1 MKKTFILDT
10 NVLLDSAASITE
22 LYDNGDNDV
31 IIPYSCILELDR
43 LKGNPSKSYLVS
55 AAVDEIEKS
64 NAVIYK
70 RCCVKYSTESCNDTT
85 ILDDVESFLT
95 ELKPENPIFIT
106 NDKIFRLRIQTEL
119 NIETQ
124 EYKNSKPF
132 LSDTE
137 LYTGVMPDG
146 EMPVRNS
153 FFWREGHL
161 YWEKGH
167 KLIDYENEIWKI
179 TPRTVYQN
187 MLMELL
193 LDEEIS
199 VVSVQSAPGYGKTF
213 LTLAAALQL
222 VFQKEKKQE
231 PPVDPNEPPKPKKRG
246 RKKKSEKL
254 AEEKSQHKYRKVY
267 IIRPT
272 TILGDELGFLPGDLE
287 EKIDPYFRPIRDLL
301 FKLHEIRPCNRI
313 FIDGDP
319 KKGIDK
325 DYLEFLPITY
335 LRGMNIEDAVV
346 IIDESQNLSRI
357 EMRTVLSRMGNNV
370 RVFLTGDTSQID
382 SKYLNA
388 SNNGLN
394 WVLRMFKDQKNYAHI
409 TLKGPKSR
417 GEIADLV
424 IKTGL

>member
-1 MKKTFILDT
+1 MLESA
-10 NVLLDSAASITE
+10 DSIEKLS
-22 LYDNGDNDV
+22 DDGDNDV
-31 IIPYSCILELDR
+31 IVPYSCILELDR
-43 LKGNPSKSYLVS
+43 LKTNPSKSYLVS
-55 AAVDEIEKS
+55 AAVDGITNSK
-64 NAVIYK
+64 VLIYK
-70 RCCVKYSTESCNDTT
+70 RSDYKYS
-85 ILDDVESFLT
+85 
-95 ELKPENPIFIT
+95 PENCSDGSIISDVASYINISRPEIPIFVT
-106 NDKIFRLRIQTEL
+106 NDKILRLRMDVEL
-119 NIETQ
+119 GIETQ

-137 LYTGVMPDG
+137 LYTGVMSEG

-153 FFWREGHL
+153 FFWKEGRL

-179 TPRTVYQN
+179 APRTVYQN

-199 VVSVQSAPGYGKTF
+199 VVSIQSAPGYGKTF

-231 PPVDPNEPPKPKKRG
+231 QSADPNEPPKPKKRG

-272 TILGDELGFLPGDLE
+272 TILGEELGFLPGDLE
-287 EKIDPYFRPIRDLL
+287 EKVDPYFRPIRDLL
-301 FKLHEIRPCNRI
+301 VKLHEIRPCNRI
-313 FIDGDP
+313 FVDGDP
-319 KKGIDK
+319 KKGFDK

-346 IIDESQNLSRI
+346 IIDEAQNLSRL

-370 RVFLTGDTSQID
+370 RTFLTGDTSQVD
-382 SKYLNA
+382 NRFLNA

>member
-1 MKKTFILDT
+1 MKKTFFVDT
-10 NVLLDSAASITE
+10 NVALEDFTSFDK
-22 LYDNGDNDV
+22 LYDNGENDV

-55 AAVDEIEKS
+55 AAVDGIINSK
-64 NAVIYK
+64 AQIYK
-70 RCCVKYSTESCNDTT
+70 RSDFKYS
-85 ILDDVESFLT
+85 
-95 ELKPENPIFIT
+95 PENCSDSTIIQDVFSYINIKHPEIPIFVT
-106 NDKIFRLRIQTEL
+106 NDKILRLRVDTEL
-119 NIETQ
+119 GIETQ
-124 EYKNSKPF
+124 EYKDSKPF

-137 LYTGVMPDG
+137 LYTGVMPEG

-167 KLIDYENEIWKI
+167 KLIDYENELWKI
-179 TPRTVYQN
+179 APRTVYQN

-254 AEEKSQHKYRKVY
+254 EEERSQHKYRKVY

-272 TILGDELGFLPGDLE
+272 TILGEELGFLPGDLE

-301 FKLHEIRPCNRI
+301 VKLHEIRPCNRI

-335 LRGMNIEDAVV
+335 LRGMNIENSIV
-346 IIDESQNLSRI
+346 IIDEAQ
-357 EMRTVLSRMGNNV
+357 E
-370 RVFLTGDTSQID
+370 
-382 SKYLNA
+382 K
-388 SNNGLN
+388 
-394 WVLRMFKDQKNYAHI
+394 
-409 TLKGPKSR
+409 
-417 GEIADLV
+417 
-424 IKTGL
+424 

>member
-1 MKKTFILDT
+1 MKKTFIVDT
-10 NVLLDSAASITE
+10 NVLLESSDSIEKLT
-22 LYDNGDNDV
+22 DNGDNDV

-43 LKGNPSKSYLVS
+43 LKTNPAKSYLVS
-55 AAVDEIEKS
+55 AAVDGITNSK
-64 NAVIYK
+64 ALIYK
-70 RCCVKYSTESCNDTT
+70 RSDYKYTPENCSDGSIINDTA
-85 ILDDVESFLT
+85 SFISIVH
-95 ELKPENPIFIT
+95 PDNPIFIT
-106 NDKIFRLRIQTEL
+106 NDKILRLRIDVEL
-119 NIETQ
+119 GLETQ
-124 EYKNSKPF
+124 EYRNSKPF

-146 EMPVRNS
+146 EMPIRNS
-153 FFWREGHL
+153 FFWKEGRL

-179 TPRTVYQN
+179 APRTVYQN

-199 VVSVQSAPGYGKTF
+199 VVSIQSAPGYGKTF

-231 PPVDPNEPPKPKKRG
+231 QPVDPNELPKPKKRG

-272 TILGDELGFLPGDLE
+272 TILGEELGFLPGDLE

-301 FKLHEIRPCNRI
+301 VKLHEIRPCNRI
-313 FIDGDP
+313 FVDGDP
-319 KKGIDK
+319 KKGFDK

-346 IIDESQNLSRI
+346 IIDEAQNLSRLEI
-357 EMRTVLSRMGNNV
+357 RTVLSRMGENV

-382 SKYLNA
+382 HKYLNS
-388 SNNGLN
+388 SNNALN

-409 TLKGPKSR
+409 TLKGSRSR
-417 GEIADLV
+417 GPIADLV

>member
-10 NVLLDSAASITE
+10 NVLLEDIASIE
-22 LYDNGDNDV
+22 KLWDNGENEV

-43 LKGNPSKSYLVS
+43 LKTNPSKSYLVS
-55 AAVDEIEKS
+55 AAVDGIKNS
-64 NAVIYK
+64 KASIYK
-70 RCCVKYSTESCNDTT
+70 RSDFKYTNENCSDTSIINDAISYIS
-85 ILDDVESFLT
+85 ILH
-95 ELKPENPIFIT
+95 PEFPIFVT
-106 NDKIFRLRIQTEL
+106 NDKILRIRIEVEIG
-119 NIETQ
+119 IETQ
-124 EYKNSKPF
+124 EYKDSKPF

-153 FFWREGHL
+153 FFWQEGRL
-161 YWEKGH
+161 YWEKGT
-167 KLIDYENEIWKI
+167 KLIDYENELWKI
-179 TPRTVYQN
+179 APRTVYQN

-231 PPVDPNEPPKPKKRG
+231 QPADPNEPPKPKKRG

-254 AEEKSQHKYRKVY
+254 EEERSQHKYRKVF

-272 TILGDELGFLPGDLE
+272 TILGEELGFLPGDLE

-335 LRGMNIEDAVV
+335 LRGMNIEDSVV
-346 IIDESQNLSRI
+346 IIDEAQNLSRL

-370 RVFLTGDTSQID
+370 RVFLTGDTSQVD
-382 SKYLNA
+382 NRFLNA

-417 GEIADLV
+417 GPIADLV

>member
-10 NVLLDSAASITE
+10 NVLLDDSSSIE
-22 LYDNGDNDV
+22 KLYDNGENDV
-31 IIPYSCILELDR
+31 VVPYSCILELDR
-43 LKGNPSKSYLVS
+43 LKTNPSKSYLVS
-55 AAVDEIEKS
+55 ATIDGITNSKALV
-64 NAVIYK
+64 YK
-70 RCCVKYSTESCNDTT
+70 RSDFKYTQDNCSDGSIISDTSSYVN
-85 ILDDVESFLT
+85 IMHPDV
-95 ELKPENPIFIT
+95 PIFVT
-106 NDKIFRLRIQTEL
+106 NDKILRLRIDVEL
-119 NIETQ
+119 GIETQ
-124 EYKNSKPF
+124 EYKSSKPF

-137 LYTGVMPDG
+137 LYTGVMSEG

-153 FFWREGHL
+153 FFWQEGRL
-161 YWEKGH
+161 YWEKGT

-179 TPRTVYQN
+179 SPRTVYQN

-193 LDEEIS
+193 LDESIA
-199 VVSVQSAPGYGKTF
+199 VVTVQSAPGYGKTF

-222 VFQKEKKQE
+222 VFQKEKKSE
-231 PPVDPNEPPKPKKRG
+231 VPVNPDAPPKPKKRG

-254 AEEKSQHKYRKVY
+254 EEERSQHKYRKVY

-301 FKLHEIRPCNRI
+301 VKLHEIRPCNRI

-346 IIDESQNLSRI
+346 IIDESQNLSRL
-357 EMRTVLSRMGNNV
+357 EMRTVLSRMGENT
-370 RVFLTGDTSQID
+370 RVFLTGDMCEVSSI
-382 SKYLNA
+382 YL
-388 SNNGLN
+388 
-394 WVLRMFKDQKNYAHI
+394 QNYEESFLI
-409 TLKGPKSR
+409 FIR
-417 GEIADLV
+417 
-424 IKTGL
+424 

>member
-1 MKKTFILDT
+1 M
-10 NVLLDSAASITE
+10 
-22 LYDNGDNDV
+22 
-31 IIPYSCILELDR
+31 
-43 LKGNPSKSYLVS
+43 
-55 AAVDEIEKS
+55 
-64 NAVIYK
+64 
-70 RCCVKYSTESCNDTT
+70 
-85 ILDDVESFLT
+85 
-95 ELKPENPIFIT
+95 
-106 NDKIFRLRIQTEL
+106 
-119 NIETQ
+119 
-124 EYKNSKPF
+124 
-132 LSDTE
+132 
-137 LYTGVMPDG
+137 
-146 EMPVRNS
+146 
-153 FFWREGHL
+153 
-161 YWEKGH
+161 
-167 KLIDYENEIWKI
+167 
-179 TPRTVYQN
+179 
-187 MLMELL
+187 
-193 LDEEIS
+193 
-199 VVSVQSAPGYGKTF
+199 KTF

-222 VFQKEKKQE
+222 VFQKEKKPE
-231 PPVDPNEPPKPKKRG
+231 LIVDPNEPPKPKKRG

-254 AEEKSQHKYRKVY
+254 EEERSQHKYRKVY

-272 TILGDELGFLPGDLE
+272 TILGEELGFLPGDLE

-301 FKLHEIRPCNRI
+301 IKLHEIRPCNRI

-335 LRGMNIEDAVV
+335 LRGMNIEDSVV